1 MEIKDRDDIDK
12 MMKIHRIITG
22 VKESFKKTP
31 RVEECDSKTS
41 SSEKSLL

>member
-1 MEIKDRDDIDK
+1 MEIKDRDDIEK
-12 MMKIHRIITG
+12 MSKINNIISG